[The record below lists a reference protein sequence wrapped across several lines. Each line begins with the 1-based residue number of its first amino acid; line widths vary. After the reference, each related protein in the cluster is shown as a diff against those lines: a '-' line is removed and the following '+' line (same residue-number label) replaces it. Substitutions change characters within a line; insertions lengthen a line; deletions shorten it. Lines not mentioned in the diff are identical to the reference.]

1 MKIVD
6 FGGFTV
12 STFDFQGNFIFIM
25 STIFASMT
33 SYQTH
38 GIILTQ
44 NEDIGDLTLLDI
56 ISNSACHIFSTS
68 VPNFNSLSSIMGN
81 TKILVQSH
89 RNSFRGQFGL
99 YHFMLTSNKVVII
112 QTLCKF
118 I

>member
-56 ISNSACHIFSTS
+56 ISNSACRIFFYKCAKFQFS
-68 VPNFNSLSSIMGN
+68 VFHNGKYKDISAI
-81 TKILVQSH
+81 T
-89 RNSFRGQFGL
+89 
-99 YHFMLTSNKVVII
+99 
-112 QTLCKF
+112 
-118 I
+118 